1 MKQGIKLILKCT
13 VERGP
18 GKLEVGDCA
27 FVFGVIIFFM

>member
-13 VERGP
+13 LERGP
-18 GKLEVGDCA
+18 GKWEVGDYV